1 MERAAIAAATK
12 IKFPQQ
18 QLLQLIHEHLAA
30 SGLTGA
36 AAALEREVEL
46 HPPHVHAAPRLTAL
60 PDAGTGLLK
69 GKGREAT
76 QAAAGAAARVRAE
89 SGGGGVGGG
98 PGTPARARM
107 SIALTN
113 SAMSVRAW
121 VRAKVNTRPVHFRKR
136 PPLRGKKR
144 SNDTYCRVA
153 MRRVRTIDTRRLIH
167 VH

>member
-30 SGLTGA
+30 SGLTDA

-69 GKGREAT
+69 GKGREAA
-76 QAAAGAAARVRAE
+76 QAEAARVRAE
-89 SGGGGVGGG
+89 SGSGGGGI
-98 PGTPARARM
+98 PGTPARPKM

-113 SAMSVRAW
+113 SAVSVR
-121 VRAKVNTRPVHFRKR
+121 
-136 PPLRGKKR
+136 
-144 SNDTYCRVA
+144 D
-153 MRRVRTIDTRRLIH
+153 
-167 VH
+167 